1 MFRRITL
8 FTVVLCTTFF
18 TSQAQ
23 GSWSLEKCITTAQQ
37 NSLLVKQAQYQI
49 SGAEL
54 TEKGNKFNRLPTL
67 NGRISAGY
75 QLGRTIDPTTNEFES
90 QNIGFNS
97 YSVDASIPLYTGGR
111 IANSI
116 KQSKIDLE
124 AAQLDARATSNDI
137 SLQVAGAY
145 LSILLAEEQLQAA
158 RKRLELSESQLAQ
171 TEKLIRAGTLPV
183 NDRLDF
189 EAQIA
194 LDQQTIIEAE
204 NLVTINYLNLKQLMV
219 IDPGQDISI
228 QRPDVVIPADAN
240 PEAFRLNEVFTSAL
254 GTQPQIRADELRI
267 QSAEMGERIAKASTL
282 PSVFLFGGLSTNYS
296 SVAKDFTK
304 ANFDNASYVPD
315 LDNTRLVLINE
326 MEPAVAV
333 TEFTYVGVEIPDQSF
348 GDQINQNFGQNFGV
362 SVNIPIYNNHSNKI
376 AMERAKL
383 NALTA
388 QVSYE
393 QNRQLLRTD
402 VQRAITDARAAKESY
417 QAAQQ
422 SVRAAQAAYEN
433 SQKRFDLGAINSLE
447 FTTARN
453 TLDRAQ
459 VDLIRAKYQYL
470 FNLKI
475 VDFYVGRQLTLD

>member
-8 FTVVLCTTFF
+8 FTVVFCTFF
-18 TSQAQ
+18 FSSQAQ
-23 GSWSLEKCITTAQQ
+23 NSWSLEKCITTAQQ
-37 NSLLVKQAQYQI
+37 NSLQVKQAQYNI
-49 SGAEL
+49 SNAEL
-54 TEKGNKFNRLPTL
+54 SQKGNQFDRLPSI

-75 QLGRTIDPTTNEFES
+75 QLGRTIDPTTNSFES

-97 YSVDASIPLYTGGR
+97 YSVDASIPIYTGGR

-124 AAQLDARATSNDI
+124 AAQLDAQATSNDI
-137 SLQVAGAY
+137 SLQVAAAY
-145 LSILLAEEQLQAA
+145 LGILLAEEQLQAA
-158 RKRLELSESQLAQ
+158 RKRLELSESQLSQ
-171 TEKLIRAGTLPV
+171 TEKLIQAGTLPV

-194 LDQQTIIEAE
+194 LDEQTIIEAE

-219 IDPGQDISI
+219 IDPGQDISV

-254 GTQPQIRADELRI
+254 STQPQIKADELRI
-267 QSAEMGERIAKASTL
+267 QSAEMGERIAQASTL
-282 PSVFLFGGLSTNYS
+282 PSVFFFGGLSTNYS
-296 SVAKDFTK
+296 SVAKDFAN
-304 ANFDNASYVPD
+304 ANFEGATYGPD
-315 LDNTRLVLINE
+315 IENPQDVLIDGTQ
-326 MEPAVAV
+326 
-333 TEFTYVGVEIPDQSF
+333 TELTPFTFFGVEVPNLSF
-348 GDQINQNFGQNFGV
+348 VDQINQNFGQNIGISINV
-362 SVNIPIYNNHSNKI
+362 PIYNNHSNKI

-383 NALTA
+383 TALTA
-388 QVSYE
+388 QVNYE

-402 VQRAITDARAAKESY
+402 VQRSITDAKAAKESY
-417 QAAQQ
+417 KATQR
-422 SVRAAQAAYEN
+422 SVTAAQAAYDN

-453 TLDRAQ
+453 NLDRAQ
-459 VDLIRAKYQYL
+459 VDLIRAKYQYV

-475 VDFYVGRQLTLD
+475 VDFYLGRQLKMD

>member
-8 FTVVLCTTFF
+8 ITVVLCFVF
-18 TSQAQ
+18 YLGHAQ
-23 GSWSLEKCITTAQQ
+23 NSWSLEKCIKTAQQ
-37 NSLLVKQAQYQI
+37 NSLMVKQAQYQI

-54 TEKGNKFNRLPTL
+54 TEKGNKLDRLPTI

-97 YSVDASIPLYTGGR
+97 YSFDVSVPLYTGGR
-111 IANSI
+111 ITNSL

-137 SLQVAGAY
+137 SLQVASAY
-145 LSILLAEEQLQAA
+145 LSILLAEEQLAAA
-158 RKRLELSESQLAQ
+158 RKRLELSERQLTQ
-171 TEKLIRAGTLPV
+171 TQKQIEAGTLPV

-189 EAQIA
+189 DAQVA
-194 LDQQTIIEAE
+194 LDKQTIIEAE

-228 QRPDVVIPADAN
+228 QKTDVAIPADAD
-240 PEAFRLNEVFTSAL
+240 PESFRLNEVFTAAL
-254 GTQPQIRADELRI
+254 GTQPQVRADELRI
-267 QSAEMGERIAKASTL
+267 QSAELGERIAQASTL
-282 PSVFLFGGLSTNYS
+282 PSVFLFGGLNTNYS
-296 SVAKDFTK
+296 SVARDF
-304 ANFDNASYVPD
+304 ANANIENAMLVVDESSTEP
-315 LDNTRLVLINE
+315 VLING
-326 MEPAVAV
+326 
-333 TEFTYVGVEIPDQSF
+333 TESTLTSYQLVGVEIPDKSF
-348 GDQINQNFGQNFGV
+348 VDQINENFGQNFGV
-362 SVNIPIYNNHSNKI
+362 SVNIPIYNNHTNRI

-388 QVSYE
+388 QVNYE
-393 QNRQLLRTD
+393 QTRQLLRTD
-402 VQRAITDARAAKESY
+402 VQRAITDARAARESY
-417 QAAQQ
+417 EATQR
-422 SVRAAQAAYEN
+422 SVDAAQAAYEN
-433 SQKRFDLGAINSLE
+433 AQKRFDLGAINSLE

-459 VDLIRAKYQYL
+459 VDLIRAKYQYI

-475 VDFYVGRQLTLD
+475 VDFYLGRELKMD